1 MSKITEKIKVLLGI
15 AKTKFG
21 KVETDKT
28 EIFFDGDE
36 LAVDM
41 KVYDGN
47 GDAIEDGDYTD
58 GEKVYTVKDSVVVEI
73 KPKEEVKEEVVKTTE
88 TSEPAEPTEKK
99 EEELEDE
106 TIRDEVKEEVVKTT
120 ETSEPAE
127 PTVDERV
134 SALEELVEHLY
145 EELMGLK
152 AREVEAQ
159 TKTEEIIHEFSSMR
173 RSPTAESIT
182 KDNKCEK
189 VFGSDCNKTDK
200 LKNLRKRQ

>member
-73 KPKEEVKEEVVKTTE
+73 KPKEEVKEEVVE
-88 TSEPAEPTEKK
+88 
-99 EEELEDE
+99 
-106 TIRDEVKEEVVKTT
+106 TT